1 MNQDATDLTIEGTG
15 TVSGNGF
22 DPTPMNW
29 MFTSQNAGGQNM
41 EEFSFSANSNAVPD
55 GGSALAL
62 LGVALA
68 GIEVLRRKLKL
79 G

>member
-1 MNQDATDLTIEGTG
+1 
-15 TVSGNGF
+15 
-22 DPTPMNW
+22 MNW
-29 MFTSQNAGGQNM
+29 MFTSQNAGGRNM
-41 EEFSFSANSNAVPD
+41 VEFSFSANSNSVPD

-62 LGVALA
+62 LGLALT